1 MRGLPT
7 GGKVRSVEAGVW
19 CNFGM
24 WCDGEWAHVIQQQ
37 GQNYLSGT
45 DRTDTRYRFNGDAGN
60 RPASRADG

>member
-1 MRGLPT
+1 
-7 GGKVRSVEAGVW
+7 
-19 CNFGM
+19 M